1 MADRKV
7 SYYLAALALAAGVL
21 NLAVGNKGWAVVMAA
36 CVLFNVRQA
45 RPPRWWNPK
54 VASAVLV
61 LLVVAFALYVLVV
74 LNDYANAH
82 WGPGA
87 H

>member
-1 MADRKV
+1 M
-7 SYYLAALALAAGVL
+7 
-21 NLAVGNKGWAVVMAA
+21 
-36 CVLFNVRQA
+36 

-54 VASAVLV
+54 VAVLV
-61 LLVVAFALYVLVV
+61 FLLVAFAVYVLAV

-87 H
+87 R